1 VADASSASP
10 EDDRNTAPLILL
22 AEDNEANI
30 ATLSAYLTAKGY
42 DLVVARNGLEAIHL
56 AQTAQPDVILMDVQM
71 PQMDG
76 LEAIAQLRQV
86 PDLTAVP
93 IIALTALAMAGDRDR
108 CLAAG
113 ANDYL
118 TKPLRLKQLTQK
130 IQALIS

>member
-1 VADASSASP
+1 MADASSASP

-42 DLVVARNGLEAIHL
+42 DLVVARNGLAAIHL